1 MDSNDLKITIT
12 GVNNASKTF
21 DAVVDSARKLGPEL
35 DKATDGAKRLK
46 PAAQEAVKA
55 VDPLSDELDEAGRA
69 ATESGKAIE
78 QSAKSMG
85 DMKTAARDTVAGLAL
100 MGTAFTMYA
109 GQARE
114 HEMTIMA
121 VRRMYGEA
129 ADSYIAFADT
139 IQNTTIFS
147 NDEALAAARI
157 MGTLRENYD
166 LTDQQIKQLIQ
177 TSADLATMHGF
188 TLSDAAQ
195 RVSAAIRGEAE
206 SAEMLGLTMNQAAI
220 DSQNLTLSMTN
231 QEAAAFRYDA
241 LMKQAASSIGAA
253 GDAADTTAGKT
264 QQLANR
270 TQDAALSFVEFTG
283 PIGEAASS
291 LGSFGVEAAVAVGG
305 IGQLGKGLM
314 GLKAA
319 GGLASLAALLTG
331 PAGIAIG
338 LGVAAAAGWKLVDS
352 MTGSGALYESILKT
366 HEQVAALNAEVLKM
380 ASGMQDAALAVSFIE
395 DTEAL
400 GRFVDDT
407 RVYLQEYQDLWNLYG
422 DPDAWMKM
430 PGNAEV
436 YAQNSQIAED
446 IDRLRW
452 FMSDFGDSAEIAGQ
466 QLDGMFAAWSQI
478 ASSQN
483 IAAIEDAQTAWDT
496 FNTSLKR
503 ESDYDALDAEL
514 KRISSSLD
522 DYTRAGIDAAAATQA
537 HTNVVNTN
545 VTAIS
550 GQTQAQVAA
559 NAEFRQWLELQ
570 GLATQYDQEQANDPR
585 IGSENQV
592 NWLVKYQQALDATA
606 LSLAGFGEAS
616 RDVAAEVTGMVTAV
630 GDTSKQGF
638 DLYSA
643 AVEQSKRA
651 TEDFDM
657 SLRIVGATLKSE
669 IAVPLGQVK
678 DEYLALAESVVAALG
693 ALDPNAVLGGG
704 FNAIIGGA
712 KGFATLSQSVADWSN
727 ELAGGNKAMNVLID
741 LNSKGLISNK
751 TFRDALDANHRI
763 QQANNDVQED
773 SLRIQAKQLPIMA
786 DMAEAQAAYVDEIAD
801 MPAAQQAAVLGYMDQ
816 AKTAQALELAQLA
829 AASSTTAM
837 QQSTTDMIAAVA
849 AGDPVL
855 KAMLIDMGLISE
867 GADGTI
873 TVNFGDVDSSVAAMT
888 ALNDTLTTLNQI
900 IAEAFGIVINVE
912 DNATGPLAGVL
923 GMLAALDGRT
933 VTTYIKTVES
943 NTRLYDQVSGN
954 MHGGVIG
961 KYASG
966 GVVAEMGEAGP
977 ELFRVPN
984 GGWGVAATH
993 SLYNVPPGTSVLPA
1007 PATRDIL
1014 DKARGGRGG
1023 PTYNGPVYQTITY
1036 QESSFAR
1043 RQHNLAS
1050 SRR

>member
-12 GVNNASKTF
+12 GVNNASKVF

-241 LMKQAASSIGAA
+241 LMKQAASSTGAA

-270 TQDAALSFVEFTG
+270 TQDAMMSFVEFTG
-283 PIGEAASS
+283 PIGQAASS
-291 LGSFGVEAAVAVGG
+291 LGSFGVEAAIAAGG
-305 IGQLGKGLM
+305 IGQISKGLI
-314 GLKAA
+314 GLKGA
-319 GGLASLAALLTG
+319 GGIAALATSLAG
-331 PAGIAIG
+331 PAGIAVAA
-338 LGVAAAAGWKLVDS
+338 GVAGYALWQLFSDVEDAGVVAFEKATQATGDLDASIQALVSTIDDARVGLNLLGDAEEFKGLTAEIERQLELFAKWGDPSNWNNGVPLNFVDNGNPADLAAARAEWEEL
-352 MTGSGALYESILKT
+352 I
-366 HEQVAALNAEVLKM
+366 ALNA
-380 ASGMQDAALAVSFIE
+380 
-395 DTEAL
+395 
-400 GRFVDDT
+400 
-407 RVYLQEYQDLWNLYG
+407 
-422 DPDAWMKM
+422 
-430 PGNAEV
+430 
-436 YAQNSQIAED
+436 
-446 IDRLRW
+446 RL
-452 FMSDFGDSAEIAGQ
+452 GDST
-466 QLDGMFAAWSQI
+466 
-478 ASSQN
+478 
-483 IAAIEDAQTAWDT
+483 QTMA
-496 FNTSLKR
+496 
-503 ESDYDALDAEL
+503 
-514 KRISSSLD
+514 
-522 DYTRAGIDAAAATQA
+522 
-537 HTNVVNTN
+537 
-545 VTAIS
+545 
-550 GQTQAQVAA
+550 AQVAA
-559 NAEFRQWLELQ
+559 SYEQIIQNSGLGSEAALQTAMNWVDAFQAGEITLVELNDRLNGVIADFPNYAKAALEVQAAQQELTT
-570 GLATQYDQEQANDPR
+570 ATNNTRTAFSEQAAQADILTDALLAQESAAAQLLKTQTLAADRAIDRQRANLWSGSEPTASEVVGVNDPR
-585 IGSENQV
+585 TMRSVTMG
-592 NWLVKYQQALDATA
+592 LDAIGEAALASAFGLETA
-606 LSLAGFGEAS
+606 AEAHDRHVASVLSL
-616 RDVAAEVTGMVTAV
+616 VPAA
-630 GDTSKQGF
+630 DTFTHKYFEMG
-638 DLYSA
+638 A
-643 AVEQSKRA
+643 AVEQSSRSMTA
-651 TEDFDM
+651 
-657 SLRIVGATLKSE
+657 SLEELNADYV
-669 IAVPLGQVK
+669 
-678 DEYLALAESVVAALG
+678 ALAESVVAALG

-704 FNAIIGGA
+704 FNAIVGGA

-751 TFRDALDANHRI
+751 TFRDAIEANHRI